1 MNKLGVES
9 IIFNISVKN
18 KDMNS
23 HLFSADM
30 KLADVIHADYSLLLL
45 LHRFG
50 INLGFGDKTVR
61 ECCEANHV
69 SCYVIPDDL

>member
-1 MNKLGVES
+1 MNKLGLES
-9 IIFNISVKN
+9 IISNICGKN
-18 KDMNS
+18 RDMKS

-50 INLGFGDKTVR
+50 INLGFGDKTVQ
-61 ECCEANHV
+61 EC
-69 SCYVIPDDL
+69 